1 MRTGRR
7 FNGPVKGNEEE
18 QKFNQRAVE
27 EHGGKLVGAGVIKKD
42 AMALVTG
49 KPVYTDDIAPE
60 NCLVVKVLR
69 SPHAHALIQD
79 IDISA
84 AEKVPGIECIITWK
98 DVPQKRFTLAGQTYP
113 EPSPYDRLIL
123 DQRVRFVG
131 DPAAIVA
138 GETEETVDHAMK
150 LIRVKYQVLEAILD
164 FHEAKDNHILIH
176 PEDNWKSLAPVGA
189 DNSRNLC
196 ASACDEHGDVD
207 GILKGCA
214 HVIDETYHV
223 KANQ

>member
-138 GETEETVDHAMK
+138 GETEEAMTTIMPCAGRK
-150 LIRVKYQVLEAILD
+150 ERSAGQPGYSAKGLVLPWRYSRICRVCSSTSAISLQKKKEREAACITR
-164 FHEAKDNHILIH
+164 
-176 PEDNWKSLAPVGA
+176 GA
-189 DNSRNLC
+189 DSVWKPSIIRMPATRKISRPLC
-196 ASACDEHGDVD
+196 
-207 GILKGCA
+207 
-214 HVIDETYHV
+214 
-223 KANQ
+223 